1 MNSSSQEIPQLINE
15 FRKYLS
21 TEEGKRHLT
30 HLKEIEPKETRQI
43 LERLNTLPRD
53 SKEFVNLVLYGLLPN
68 GKSKYAI
75 RVSIA
80 PAFLNIKKFFA
91 RFNYSEKDWTML
103 ANLVYKLVKSFD
115 ENPERLQEFINEFV
129 SNRLSKGL
137 QCGSISPIFFA
148 LKQDYPIINA
158 REIRTYKEL
167 SPKGLG
173 RSDSLSQK
181 LKDYLTNVRKL
192 KEFAKVMAE
201 KFGFREITDMAY
213 LDLFCYW
220 YDEKGKALPP
230 PSPRMPSHTE
240 IMEMLL
246 ELGKIEGYRVEKEF
260 RVNRERL
267 DVVWMRKMRERPDV
281 AFEVQ
286 KRGDFYAA
294 LVKLKEAWDKW
305 GCISVLVT
313 DERQLENAKRWL
325 GRAFHEMEKDARLVL
340 WSDIKE
346 WYEASKKRKEIK
358 ERLRL

>member
-1 MNSSSQEIPQLINE
+1 MNSSSQEVSQLINE

-158 REIRTYKEL
+158 R
-167 SPKGLG
+167 
-173 RSDSLSQK
+173 
-181 LKDYLTNVRKL
+181 DYLTNVRKL

-201 KFGFREITDMAY
+201 EYGFREITDMAY

-230 PSPRMPSHTE
+230 SFPQMPSHTE

-267 DVVWMRKMRERPDV
+267 DVVWMRKMRERPDI

-305 GCISVLVT
+305 GCTSVLVT
-313 DERQLENAKRWL
+313 DERQLQSAKRWL